1 MLVVMIVL
9 YVILAVVA
17 IGCVDAAKK
26 ETARVKNECSLRI
39 EDMKKQMI
47 GEKNT
52 LIYRASV
59 QEVPIESLNVA
70 VKLPVEHGDID
81 PWDLV
86 DKNDLL
92 EMMRQRAIVDVQEEP
107 WDRTIYTRFKWFIN
121 KHSKLEERDSF
132 FGKS

>member
-39 EDMKKQMI
+39 EEMT

-59 QEVPIESLNVA
+59 QEVPIEEFKIV
-70 VKLPVEHGDID
+70 VKVPIEYKEVD
-81 PWDLV
+81 PWEFV
-86 DKNDLL
+86 DKNDFLR
-92 EMMRQRAIVDVQEEP
+92 MMRQRAIIDMQEEP
-107 WDRTIYTRFKWFIN
+107 WDRTIYARFKWFIN
-121 KHSKLEERDSF
+121 KQGKLQERDSF
-132 FGKS
+132 FEKS